1 MRRARGIAATAA
13 IALGA
18 GLLAGCGSSGG
29 GNATPPPWSA
39 DPGQQ
44 GLIAGST
51 PTGSPQRKTTGDGTW
66 SFTLA
71 KDTGNPNVPT
81 DQWPDAAEVL
91 TQAQLKAAV
100 PEASAVE
107 KQSCVKGTS
116 GPSGNTAKNASCTWK
131 FSLPGESAGYPSTIT
146 VSLVAVAAD
155 QRVTTDW
162 QNTRNS
168 NFSGRKADERFFEQG
183 AFGAKGSYYLDNGN
197 ASVLVSDGNIAAW
210 INLRFVGFTSL
221 TDWRT
226 AVSNGIFPTL
236 AADLADRLPRKY
248 A

>member
-1 MRRARGIAATAA
+1 MHRARGIAASAA

-18 GLLAGCGSSGG
+18 GLLTGCGGG
-29 GNATPPPWSA
+29 GNTATPPPWSA

-51 PTGSPQRKTTGDGTW
+51 PTGSPGRKTTGDGTW

-71 KDTGNPNVPT
+71 KDSTNPNVPT
-81 DQWPDAAEVL
+81 EQWPDAADVL
-91 TQAQLKAAV
+91 TEAQLKAAV
-100 PEASAVE
+100 PEATAVT
-107 KQSCVKGTS
+107 KKSCVKGTS
-116 GPSGNTAKNASCTWK
+116 GPSGSTAKNASCTWDLT
-131 FSLPGESAGYPSTIT
+131 LPGGSAAYPSSIT
-146 VSLVAVAAD
+146 VDLVAVAAD
-155 QRVTTDW
+155 QRITTDW
-162 QNTRNS
+162 QNARNAS
-168 NFSGRKADERFFEQG
+168 FSSRKADERFFEQG
-183 AFGAKGSYYLDNGN
+183 AFGAKGAYYLDNGN

-221 TDWRT
+221 PDWRS
-226 AVSNGIFPTL
+226 AVNTGIFPVL